1 MFEILEHTADIGI
14 RARGASLAEV
24 FEQAALALEHVVLD
38 PAAVAPREEYP
49 IEACG
54 EDNESL
60 LVNFLSEILYLLDA
74 KRVAFASITV
84 AEPASGAVRAVA
96 SGEPRDA
103 ARHPPR
109 VIVKGVTYHQLR
121 LEKTPEGWL
130 AEVFLDI

>member
-14 RARGASLAEV
+14 RARGKSLAEV

-38 PAAVAPREEYP
+38 PAAVAPREQYS
-49 IEACG
+49 IEAHG

-74 KRVAFASITV
+74 KRVAFTSIRV
-84 AEPASGAVRAVA
+84 EEAAPGAVRAIA

-103 ARHPPR
+103 VRHPPR

-121 LEKTPEGWL
+121 LEETPEGWL

>member
-38 PAAVAPREEYP
+38 PAAAAPREEYP
-49 IEACG
+49 IEARG

-74 KRVAFASITV
+74 KRVAFAGIRV

>member
-14 RARGASLAEV
+14 RARGATLREV

-38 PAAVAPREEYP
+38 PAAVEPAEEYR
-49 IEACG
+49 IEALG

-60 LVNFLSEILYLLDA
+60 LVNFLSEVLYLLDA
-74 KRVAFASITV
+74 KRAAFSSIRV
-84 AEPASGAVRAVA
+84 EEAASGRVRAIA
-96 SGEPRDA
+96 PGEPRDA
-103 ARHPPR
+103 RRHPPR

-121 LEKTPEGWL
+121 LQETSEGWL

>member
-14 RARGASLAEV
+14 RARGATLTEV

-38 PAAVAPREEYP
+38 PAGVEPREQYA
-49 IEACG
+49 IEAYG

-60 LVNFLSEILYLLDA
+60 LVNFLSEVLYLLDA
-74 KRVAFASITV
+74 KRVAFSSIRLEGTS
-84 AEPASGAVRAVA
+84 SGAVHAMA

-103 ARHPPR
+103 RRHPPR
-109 VIVKGVTYHQLR
+109 VIVKGVTYHQIR
-121 LEKTPEGWL
+121 LEETPDGWV